1 MPSYCQL
8 HAGARHATIARKPCL
23 CWAPRR
29 PALSV
34 RQRNLGRPTR
44 RLLALRRREPE
55 EERDRRKVVMT
66 ARNAEL
72 LGYIRA
78 FEAVHPR
85 DPMSMAIVYGAR
97 HMRAVTS
104 LLISELRYRVVEAE
118 WATVFTF

>member
-1 MPSYCQL
+1 
-8 HAGARHATIARKPCL
+8 
-23 CWAPRR
+23 
-29 PALSV
+29 
-34 RQRNLGRPTR
+34 
-44 RLLALRRREPE
+44 
-55 EERDRRKVVMT
+55 MT